1 MYRKS
6 DKGYVHILPYERQC
20 FLASVLSKAK
30 TNQLYPFSTYSLTIV
45 TQIHLI
51 YDLVLVFMTL
61 DLSLDL
67 VSYHL
72 NPNTMATALM
82 CLLSFHN
89 HIWKFH
95 KCLPCPSNFTQM
107 KTSFS
112 TKWYMCAEDE
122 DGASDPSSSMS
133 KQIRNNRK
141 LNLHKVIHLYTI
153 SILTKASKLML
164 ATYWESITWLAE
176 C

>member
-1 MYRKS
+1 MQINS
-6 DKGYVHILPYERQC
+6 IPFLHI
-20 FLASVLSKAK
+20 V
-30 TNQLYPFSTYSLTIV
+30 YSLSHKSIW
-45 TQIHLI
+45 
-51 YDLVLVFMTL
+51 FMTL
-61 DLSLDL
+61 SLFLMTLNLSLDL
-67 VSYHL
+67 ASYHL

-89 HIWKFH
+89 HIEKFH
-95 KCLPCPSNFTQM
+95 KCLPCPSNDFTQM

-122 DGASDPSSSMS
+122 DEDGGPDPSPSMS

-141 LNLHKVIHLYTI
+141 LNLHKVIHLCTI

-164 ATYWESITWLAE
+164 ATYWESITWLTE